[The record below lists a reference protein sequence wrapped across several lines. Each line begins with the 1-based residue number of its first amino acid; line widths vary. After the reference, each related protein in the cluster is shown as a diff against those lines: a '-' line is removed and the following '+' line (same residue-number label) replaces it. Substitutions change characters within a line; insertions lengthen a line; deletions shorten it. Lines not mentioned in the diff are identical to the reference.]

1 MLYPCHCQYWI
12 KSKENTHPRLHGDA
26 ELLSGTIMKVGR
38 GYKSREAVD
47 GGHHGANRHV
57 QSVVIGILPVNII
70 ISFN

>member
-1 MLYPCHCQYWI
+1 MSLSI
-12 KSKENTHPRLHGDA
+12 LDKGKENTHPWLHGAA
-26 ELLSGTIMKVGR
+26 ELLGGTIMKVGR
-38 GYKSREAVD
+38 GYKSREAAVD